1 MKNKKDHTVGTISKS
16 NIKIVDRGEIDTSNT
31 QIHYRSLS
39 WLGTDTSMKNGGAK
53 LVLWAQTSPLG
64 EMMRSLHVLS
74 TCE

>member
-16 NIKIVDRGEIDTSNT
+16 NIKIVDRGEIDTPNT
-31 QIHYRSLS
+31 QMHYRSLFL
-39 WLGTDTSMKNGGAK
+39 LGTNTSMKNGGAK